1 MDQWH
6 KELGNAYAME
16 KRKCL
21 KDYENVDL
29 KEETKAQK
37 TGAIAFQSQTTGQ
50 ILYMYYMPLQVFEWE
65 LETFVPEEAAFKK
78 LNSLKQSLILVAI
91 IEIALL
97 CVYFAGNIYSIR
109 KLTESKKETEKQ
121 LHISDT
127 LLQCATA
134 LSINQDKDQAISRLL
149 QIIMEY
155 FKADRIGIFLYD
167 PVRKFYLNKYGYA
180 GTNMQS
186 GIGDILEFPDRLLSK
201 IEKVFET
208 SQVCYISDIES
219 DIELDKIWKARETH
233 SVLAVPL
240 KKNGQ
245 SIGFVC
251 VENARARVED
261 VTVLSTIPFF
271 VVNSLIAK
279 EQQEQLQFMSYW
291 DSLTSMY
298 NRNKYMQVI
307 EKYQSQKLNKVGVI
321 YLDLNGLKVIND
333 RDGHEAGDKLICKAA
348 QIICEVC
355 PENAYRI
362 GGDEFVV
369 IEPEQRQEEFKRK
382 VTALQEKVR
391 QEKISVSIGSAWEEH
406 CQDINHLLKEADRFM
421 YEEKQKY
428 YRSRED

>member
-1 MDQWH
+1 M
-6 KELGNAYAME
+6 
-16 KRKCL
+16 L

-37 TGAIAFQSQTTGQ
+37 TGVIAFQSQTTGQ
-50 ILYMYYMPLQVFEWE
+50 ILYMYYMPLQVFDWE

-240 KKNGQ
+240 KKNRTKHRICMCRKCE
-245 SIGFVC
+245 S
-251 VENARARVED
+251 
-261 VTVLSTIPFF
+261 
-271 VVNSLIAK
+271 
-279 EQQEQLQFMSYW
+279 
-291 DSLTSMY
+291 
-298 NRNKYMQVI
+298 
-307 EKYQSQKLNKVGVI
+307 
-321 YLDLNGLKVIND
+321 
-333 RDGHEAGDKLICKAA
+333 AG
-348 QIICEVC
+348 
-355 PENAYRI
+355 
-362 GGDEFVV
+362 
-369 IEPEQRQEEFKRK
+369 
-382 VTALQEKVR
+382 
-391 QEKISVSIGSAWEEH
+391 
-406 CQDINHLLKEADRFM
+406 
-421 YEEKQKY
+421 
-428 YRSRED
+428 